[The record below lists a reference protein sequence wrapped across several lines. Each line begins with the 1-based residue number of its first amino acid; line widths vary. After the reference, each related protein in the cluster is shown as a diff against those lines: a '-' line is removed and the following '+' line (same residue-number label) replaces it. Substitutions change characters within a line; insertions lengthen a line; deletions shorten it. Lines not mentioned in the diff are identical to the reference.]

1 MIAPLLLDGAPLA
14 VADVIAVARDG
25 RPVRLDGRAHAS
37 LQARRTALEA
47 FLEAGGTHY
56 GINTG
61 FGSLARRRIPDTAL
75 AALQR
80 NLVRSHAAGLGAPLP
95 RDVVRAMMLLL
106 AASLTRGASGVR
118 PVVVET
124 LCAWLDSGLV
134 PAVPEIGSVG
144 ASGDLAPL
152 AHLTL
157 ALLGEGEVLDAVGRA
172 VPTAPHLAALGLLPL
187 VLEAKE
193 GLACLNGTHLMAA
206 QGALLLHDW
215 HAVLG
220 AALCGAAMSLDSYRG
235 TDRPLDARVH
245 AIRRQPGPSLVA
257 ERLRALLAGST
268 IIPSHR
274 LDDARV
280 QDAYSLRCA
289 PQVLGAA
296 VDAMAYVQ
304 ARVEGELGAVTD
316 NPLVFMA
323 DNGLDLVSAGNFH
336 GMPLALPL
344 DTATLA
350 IAQLAGIAERRIYLL
365 LAAPDPES
373 GLPPYL
379 SPEPGLQS
387 GWMIAQYAA
396 AACCNEI
403 IGLATP
409 ASVSNLPTSA
419 GVEDYNSFGPRSAA
433 KARRAL
439 DLARYVVAIELL
451 VAAEGL
457 ERHRPLQSGG
467 GVERAHAVVRERV
480 PPLADDRPL
489 APDMAAV
496 AEAIAEGRF
505 AFAHTLTV

>member
-1 MIAPLLLDGAPLA
+1 
-14 VADVIAVARDG
+14 
-25 RPVRLDGRAHAS
+25 
-37 LQARRTALEA
+37 
-47 FLEAGGTHY
+47 
-56 GINTG
+56 
-61 FGSLARRRIPDTAL
+61 
-75 AALQR
+75 
-80 NLVRSHAAGLGAPLP
+80 
-95 RDVVRAMMLLL
+95 
-106 AASLTRGASGVR
+106 
-118 PVVVET
+118 
-124 LCAWLDSGLV
+124 
-134 PAVPEIGSVG
+134 
-144 ASGDLAPL
+144 
-152 AHLTL
+152 
-157 ALLGEGEVLDAVGRA
+157 
-172 VPTAPHLAALGLLPL
+172 
-187 VLEAKE
+187 
-193 GLACLNGTHLMAA
+193 
-206 QGALLLHDW
+206 
-215 HAVLG
+215 
-220 AALCGAAMSLDSYRG
+220 
-235 TDRPLDARVH
+235 
-245 AIRRQPGPSLVA
+245 
-257 ERLRALLAGST
+257 
-268 IIPSHR
+268 
-274 LDDARV
+274 V

-304 ARVEGELGAVTD
+304 ARVEDELGAVTD

-467 GVERAHAVVRERV
+467 GVERAHAVVRQRV

-496 AEAIAEGRF
+496 AEAIAEGHF
-505 AFAHTLTV
+505 VFAHTLAG